1 VARAHG
7 DPGALKTDRAGFIWD
22 PRLASHVYRA
32 DHPLKP
38 RRLIGVH
45 DTLERVGAFAR
56 PNAVVLEPREAT
68 TAELQRIHSPAY
80 VRAVQAASADPD
92 GDHSRWGLSP
102 HGDTPPFAGMHE
114 ASLLT
119 TGGTLRGMEEVLAG
133 RLRVSF
139 NGAGG
144 LHHAMRTRASGFCIY
159 NDPAI
164 ACGLL
169 ADRGMKVAYVDIDA
183 HHGDGVQAA
192 FYDTDQV
199 LTISLHETGRSLFP
213 GTGFADERGTGAGA
227 GYSINVALP
236 PYTDDRAYTNAFDA
250 VVPPL
255 LARFKPDVLVTQ
267 QGIDSHFTDPL
278 THLQLS
284 TRAREHVVRA
294 FRGFEL
300 PWVAMGGGGYDLDAV
315 ARGWS
320 IEYLVMLGAPIP
332 EELHDADPPAWTG
345 DERDA
350 IDVATEVAVRDAL
363 AAAFT

>member
-7 DPGALKTDRAGFIWD
+7 DARALKTDRAGFVWD

-38 RRLIGVH
+38 KRLIGVH
-45 DTLERVGAFAR
+45 DTLERAGAFAR
-56 PNAVVLEPREAT
+56 ANAVLLEPRDAT
-68 TAELQRIHSPAY
+68 ISEIERIHSPEY
-80 VRAVQAASADPD
+80 VCAVQAASAHPE
-92 GDHSRWGLSP
+92 GDHSRWGLSE

-119 TGGTLRGMEEVLAG
+119 TGGTLRGMDGVLAG
-133 RLRVSF
+133 DLRVSF

-144 LHHAMRTRASGFCIY
+144 LHHAMRSRASGFCIY

-169 ADRGMKVAYVDIDA
+169 ADRGLKVAYVDIDA

-199 LTISLHETGRSLFP
+199 LTISLHETGRALFP
-213 GTGFADERGTGAGA
+213 GTGFADERGTGKGA

-236 PYTDDRAYTNAFDA
+236 PYTDDHAYTNAFDA

-255 LARFKPDVLVTQ
+255 IERFRPDVLVTQ
-267 QGIDSHFTDPL
+267 QGIDSHFSDPL
-278 THLQLS
+278 THLQVS
-284 TRAREHVVRA
+284 TRGREHAVRA

-315 ARGWS
+315 ARSWS
-320 IEYLVMLGAPIP
+320 IEYLVMLDAPIP
-332 EELHDADPPAWTG
+332 EELHDADPPMWTG

-350 IDVATEVAVRDAL
+350 IDVATDIAVRDAL
-363 AAAFT
+363 AAAFR

>member
-1 VARAHG
+1 M
-7 DPGALKTDRAGFIWD
+7 
-22 PRLASHVYRA
+22 YRA

-45 DTLERVGAFAR
+45 DTLERLGAFDR
-56 PNAVVLEPREAT
+56 ENAVVLAPRDAT
-68 TAELQRIHSPAY
+68 IAELERIHSPEY
-80 VRAVQAASADPD
+80 IRAVEDASAHPD
-92 GDHSRWGLSP
+92 GDHSRWGLSA

-119 TGGTLRGMEEVLAG
+119 TGATLVGLDEVMAG

-144 LHHAMRTRASGFCIY
+144 LHHAMRSRASGFCIY

-169 ADRGMKVAYVDIDA
+169 ADRGLKVAYVDIDA

-213 GTGFADERGTGAGA
+213 GTGFADERGTGKGA

-236 PYTDDRAYTNAFDA
+236 AYTDDHAYLIAFDA
-250 VVPPL
+250 VVPRL
-255 LARFKPDVLVTQ
+255 IARYKPDVLVTQ
-267 QGIDSHFTDPL
+267 QGIDSHFSDPL
-278 THLQLS
+278 THLQVS
-284 TRAREHVVRA
+284 THAREHMVRT

-315 ARGWS
+315 ARDWS
-320 IEYLVMLGAPIP
+320 MEYLIMLDAEIP
-332 EELHDADPPAWTG
+332 TELHDSDPPAWTG

-363 AAAFT
+363 AAAFR

>member
-1 VARAHG
+1 MH
-7 DPGALKTDRAGFIWD
+7 DR
-22 PRLASHVYRA
+22 LE
-32 DHPLKP
+32 
-38 RRLIGVH
+38 
-45 DTLERVGAFAR
+45 TLGAFDR
-56 PNAVVLEPREAT
+56 PNAVLLEPRDAT
-68 TAELQRIHSPAY
+68 IAEIERIHSPEY
-80 VRAVQAASADPD
+80 VRGVQAASADPN
-92 GDHSRWGLSP
+92 GDHSRWGLSTD
-102 HGDTPPFAGMHE
+102 GDTPPFAGMHE

-119 TGGTLRGMEEVLAG
+119 TGGTLSGMEEVLAG

-144 LHHAMRTRASGFCIY
+144 LHHAMRSRASGFCIY
-159 NDPAI
+159 NDRAM

-169 ADRGMKVAYVDIDA
+169 ADRGLKVAYVDIDA

-213 GTGFADERGTGAGA
+213 GTGFADERGTGKGA

-236 PYTDDRAYTNAFDA
+236 PYTDDHAYTNAFDA

-255 LARFKPDVLVTQ
+255 IARFGPDVLVTQ

-278 THLQLS
+278 THLQVS
-284 TRAREHVVRA
+284 TRAREHAVRA
-294 FRGFEL
+294 FRDFEL

-350 IDVATEVAVRDAL
+350 IDVATDVAARDAL
-363 AAAFT
+363 AAAFR

>member
-1 VARAHG
+1 V
-7 DPGALKTDRAGFIWD
+7 
-22 PRLASHVYRA
+22 
-32 DHPLKP
+32 
-38 RRLIGVH
+38 
-45 DTLERVGAFAR
+45 E
-56 PNAVVLEPREAT
+56 E
-68 TAELQRIHSPAY
+68 
-80 VRAVQAASADPD
+80 ASADPAR
-92 GDHSRWGLSP
+92 DHSRWGLSA

-119 TGGTLRGMEEVLAG
+119 TGATLVGLEEVMAG

-144 LHHAMRTRASGFCIY
+144 LHHAMRSRASGFCIY

-169 ADRGMKVAYVDIDA
+169 ADRALKVAYVDIDA

-213 GTGFADERGTGAGA
+213 GTGFADERGTGKGA

-236 PYTDDRAYTNAFDA
+236 PYTDDHAYVNAFDA
-250 VVPPL
+250 VVSPL
-255 LARFKPDVLVTQ
+255 IARFKPDVLVTQ

-278 THLQLS
+278 THLQVS
-284 TRAREHVVRA
+284 THGREHMVRT
-294 FRGFEL
+294 FRDLEL
-300 PWVAMGGGGYDLDAV
+300 PWIAMGGGGYDLDAV
-315 ARGWS
+315 ARDWS
-320 IEYLVMLGAPIP
+320 MEYLLMLGADIP
-332 EELHDADPPAWTG
+332 PELHDSDPPVWTG

-350 IDVATEVAVRDAL
+350 IDVATDVAVRDAL
-363 AAAFT
+363 AAAFR

>member
-1 VARAHG
+1 M
-7 DPGALKTDRAGFIWD
+7 WD

-45 DTLERVGAFAR
+45 DTLERLGAFAR
-56 PNAVVLEPREAT
+56 PNAVLLAPRDAT
-68 TAELQRIHSPAY
+68 VAEIERIHSPEY
-80 VRAVQAASADPD
+80 VRAVEAASANPD
-92 GDHSRWGLSP
+92 GDHARWGLSAR
-102 HGDTPPFAGMHE
+102 GDTPPFAGMHE

-119 TGGTLRGMEEVLAG
+119 TGATLRGMDGVLAG
-133 RLRVSF
+133 DLRVSF

-144 LHHAMRTRASGFCIY
+144 LHHAMRSRASGFCIY

-169 ADRGMKVAYVDIDA
+169 ADRGLKVAYVDIDA

-199 LTISLHETGRSLFP
+199 LTISLHETGRALFP
-213 GTGFADERGTGAGA
+213 GTGFADERGTGKGA

-236 PYTDDRAYTNAFDA
+236 PYTDDRAYVTAFDA

-255 LARFKPDVLVTQ
+255 LARYKPDVLVTQ

-278 THLQLS
+278 THLQVS
-284 TRAREHVVRA
+284 TRAREHIVRT
-294 FRGFEL
+294 FRDFEL

-315 ARGWS
+315 ARDWS
-320 IEYLVMLGAPIP
+320 MEFLIMLGAPIP
-332 EELHDADPPAWTG
+332 EELHDTDPPEWTG

-350 IDVATEVAVRDAL
+350 VDVATDVAVRDAL
-363 AAAFT
+363 TAAFR

>member
-1 VARAHG
+1 VAGAHG
-7 DPGALKTDRAGFIWD
+7 DARALKTDRAGFVWD
-22 PRLASHVYRA
+22 PRLASHVYRD

-38 RRLIGVH
+38 RRLVGVH
-45 DTLERVGAFAR
+45 DTLERLGAFAR
-56 PNAVVLEPREAT
+56 SNAVLLAPRDAT
-68 TAELQRIHSPAY
+68 IAEIERIHSPEY
-80 VRAVQAASADPD
+80 IRAVEAASAHPE
-92 GDHSRWGLSP
+92 GDHSRWGLSAR
-102 HGDTPPFAGMHE
+102 GDTPPFAGMHE

-119 TGGTLRGMEEVLAG
+119 TGATIVGLEEVMAG

-144 LHHAMRTRASGFCIY
+144 LHHAMRSRASGFCIY

-169 ADRGMKVAYVDIDA
+169 ADRGLKVAYVDIDA

-213 GTGFADERGTGAGA
+213 GTGFADERGTGKGA

-236 PYTDDRAYTNAFDA
+236 AYTDDQAYVTAFDA
-250 VVPPL
+250 VVPAL
-255 LARFKPDVLVTQ
+255 IARYKPDVLVTQ
-267 QGIDSHFTDPL
+267 QGIDSHFSDPL
-278 THLQLS
+278 THLQVS
-284 TRAREHVVRA
+284 THGREHVVRR
-294 FRGFEL
+294 FRDLGL

-315 ARGWS
+315 ARDWS
-320 IEYLVMLGAPIP
+320 MEYLIMLGADIP
-332 EELHDADPPAWTG
+332 PELHDSDPPAWSA

-350 IDVATEVAVRDAL
+350 IDVATDVAVRDAL
-363 AAAFT
+363 AAAFR